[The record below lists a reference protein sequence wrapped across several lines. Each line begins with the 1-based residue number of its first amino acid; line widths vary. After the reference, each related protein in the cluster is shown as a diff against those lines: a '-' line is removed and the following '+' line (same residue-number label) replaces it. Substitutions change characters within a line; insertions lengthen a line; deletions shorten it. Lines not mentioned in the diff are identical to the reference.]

1 MATPLETAR
10 IFAISRL
17 MLDNIPHL
25 KAYWIMLGLDTA
37 QMLLEFGVDD
47 LDGTV
52 VEERIY
58 HMAGAHTPHEMGR
71 NELLRVIRDGGREP
85 VQRDTTYNVMRRF
98 SRDDDPSD
106 DLPTTMTVHAGA
118 VGALR

>member
-1 MATPLETAR
+1 
-10 IFAISRL
+10 
-17 MLDNIPHL
+17 
-25 KAYWIMLGLDTA
+25 
-37 QMLLEFGVDD
+37 
-47 LDGTV
+47 
-52 VEERIY
+52 
-58 HMAGAHTPHEMGR
+58 MGR
-71 NELLRVIRDGGREP
+71 NELLRVIRDAGREP